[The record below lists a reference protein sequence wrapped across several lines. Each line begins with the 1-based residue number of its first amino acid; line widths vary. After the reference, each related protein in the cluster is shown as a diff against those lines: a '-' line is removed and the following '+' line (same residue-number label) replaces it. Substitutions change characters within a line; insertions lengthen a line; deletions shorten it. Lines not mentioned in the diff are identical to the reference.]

1 MIRFV
6 ALIYCGLLFLL
17 NVGCS
22 RTSAS
27 AEESKERNT
36 MLSRRAR
43 AAEQTGDLKE
53 AVRLYRTMLVE
64 EPRAY
69 SVHFHLATLLQDFE
83 EDYISALYHYKQYL
97 ALRPE
102 TEKTALVQDRIRV
115 TEQLLAPQLL
125 RKLGDAVQGLSQASL
140 LKEND
145 TLKRQITKLEGEK
158 SVMSEQKDRA
168 EKAATTAQAETER
181 LRELLNKVRTTEKAD
196 RAAETVSA
204 TAIAERERAATTTK
218 TRDSRSLRELRVEA
232 EALALE
238 AAAQIATKPTHE
250 SGSDVLKKVQQK
262 LDESPVTTGVG
273 ATDPKAESRATT
285 KEKKDKPAEPRTYV
299 IQTGDT
305 LFKVSEKF
313 YGDATHWKK
322 IRDANRTNID
332 PDGRVRVGQSIL
344 IP

>member
-6 ALIYCGLLFLL
+6 VLLFCGVLFLL

-22 RTSAS
+22 RTSTS
-27 AEESKERNT
+27 ADESKERNT
-36 MLSRRAR
+36 MLARRAR

-69 SVHFHLATLLQDFE
+69 SVHFHLATLLQDCE

-97 ALRPE
+97 SLRPE
-102 TEKTALVQDRIRV
+102 TEKASLVQDRIRV

-125 RKLGDAVQGLSQASL
+125 RKLGDAVQGLTQASL

-168 EKAATTAQAETER
+168 EKAATTAQVETER
-181 LRELLNKVRTTEKAD
+181 LREILNKMRITEKAD
-196 RAAETVSA
+196 RGSEAVSA
-204 TAIAERERAATTTK
+204 AVIGERERAATNVR
-218 TRDSRSLRELRVEA
+218 TRDSKSLRELRLEA
-232 EALALE
+232 EAMASE
-238 AAAQIATKPTHE
+238 AATQTATKSTHE
-250 SGSDVLKKVQQK
+250 SASDVLKKVQQR
-262 LDESPVTTGVG
+262 LDEVPVTAGVG
-273 ATDPKAESRATT
+273 ATATQTASHATT
-285 KEKKDKPAEPRTYV
+285 KEKKVKPAEPRTYT
-299 IQTGDT
+299 IQSGDT

-332 PDGRVRVGQSIL
+332 PDGRVRVGQSI
-344 IP
+344 IVP